1 VASLRRPFT
10 LDIKILCILFVSVLL
25 LGLFHILNDS
35 HPMTTITLDHI
46 KAALALPNFDFQQAQ
61 LKMLPPVR
69 RMPQPE
75 VPPREAGVLVL
86 LYPHSDETD
95 LRILLTRRTE
105 TLRGHSGQI
114 SFPGGR
120 REEADDS
127 FAATALR
134 ETSEELGIT
143 DFSQIT
149 LLGSLSKCYIPPSNY
164 DVYPFVGYTPVLPPL
179 VPSPYEVAEVL
190 SLSLVE
196 LLHPAT
202 HQQEMREFQGLSI
215 AVPYYQLSAAK
226 VWGATAAMLSEL
238 EQRLRGVLPSE
249 LIPS

>member
-1 VASLRRPFT
+1 
-10 LDIKILCILFVSVLL
+10 
-25 LGLFHILNDS
+25 
-35 HPMTTITLDHI
+35 MTTITLDHI
-46 KAALALPNFDFQQAQ
+46 KAALALPDFDFQQAQ
-61 LKMLPPVR
+61 LKMLPSVR
-69 RMPQPE
+69 RMPQPQT
-75 VPPREAGVLVL
+75 PPREAGVLVL
-86 LYPHSDETD
+86 VYPHGDDSD

-114 SFPGGR
+114 SFPGGQ

-134 ETSEELGIT
+134 ETSEELGVT

-179 VPSPYEVAEVL
+179 TPSPHEVAEVL
-190 SLSLVE
+190 SLSLTA
-196 LLHPAT
+196 LLHPST
-202 HQQEMREFQGLSI
+202 HQQEMREFQGVAM
-215 AVPYYQLSAAK
+215 AVPYYGLPQAK
-226 VWGATAAMLSEL
+226 VWGATAAMLSEF
-238 EQRLRGVLPSE
+238 EQRLRRVLPPE